1 VGKICGNVRFHH
13 LLLSIRKTNMLTLN
27 LTVTQVNTIL
37 AALGQRPYVEVADLI
52 VAIKVDAEKQLAPKP
67 PEPTED

>member
-1 VGKICGNVRFHH
+1 
-13 LLLSIRKTNMLTLN
+13 MLTLN

-52 VAIKVDAEKQLAPKP
+52 VAIKVDAEKQLAPPP
-67 PEPTED
+67 PETTED

>member
-1 VGKICGNVRFHH
+1 
-13 LLLSIRKTNMLTLN
+13 MLTLN

-52 VAIKVDAEKQLAPKP
+52 VAIKMDAEKQLAPKP
-67 PEPTED
+67 SETTED

>member
-1 VGKICGNVRFHH
+1 
-13 LLLSIRKTNMLTLN
+13 MLTLN

-37 AALGQRPYVEVADLI
+37 AALGQRPYVEVADL
-52 VAIKVDAEKQLAPKP
+52 VALIKMDAEKQLTPPP